1 MITRHEADTPK
12 HPNNAASCFV
22 EVSLGRS
29 NSDQPSGVVADA
41 IFKFR
46 GPDSNLSSKR
56 HHDYILYNHVLFHVL
71 IPEARTTV
79 PHTLHSPYLTMT
91 CQDNCCAPKAK
102 VPVPYETNR
111 QRILRLKREKEEEIQ
126 PQAGPCD
133 SQYVFPA
140 FAAGAVLAAILLQF

>member
-1 MITRHEADTPK
+1 MTFL
-12 HPNNAASCFV
+12 N
-22 EVSLGRS
+22 LGG
-29 NSDQPSGVVADA
+29 QM
-41 IFKFR
+41 
-46 GPDSNLSSKR
+46 NLSSPSSSKF
-56 HHDYILYNHVLFHVL
+56 NHVLIHVL

>member
-1 MITRHEADTPK
+1 
-12 HPNNAASCFV
+12 
-22 EVSLGRS
+22 
-29 NSDQPSGVVADA
+29 
-41 IFKFR
+41 
-46 GPDSNLSSKR
+46 
-56 HHDYILYNHVLFHVL
+56 
-71 IPEARTTV
+71 
-79 PHTLHSPYLTMT
+79 MT